1 MTKMGRRGG
10 FSHFYPCRALARLQ
24 AQKQKFIRADIVLG
38 VSSLKQTDFC
48 VGKA

>member
-1 MTKMGRRGG
+1 MPKMGRRGG

-24 AQKQKFIRADIVLG
+24 AQKQKFIRADTVLG
-38 VSSLKQTDFC
+38 AGSLKQTDFC